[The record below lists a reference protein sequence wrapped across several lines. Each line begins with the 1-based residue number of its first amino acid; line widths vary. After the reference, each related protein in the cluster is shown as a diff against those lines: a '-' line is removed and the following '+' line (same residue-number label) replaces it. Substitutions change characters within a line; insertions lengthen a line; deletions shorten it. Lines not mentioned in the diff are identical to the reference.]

1 MRSSVLRAYS
11 YFNAGRGPTKE
22 QRSQKMYLEYD
33 LGWSRER
40 ATQIRTEVEHN
51 RLEARLAKARLAE
64 EVRPPAE
71 EALRTRSRGM
81 FVRGTAAVMALF
93 R

>member
-1 MRSSVLRAYS
+1 M
-11 YFNAGRGPTKE
+11 YF
-22 QRSQKMYLEYD
+22 EYD

-40 ATQIRTEVEHN
+40 VTQIRTEVEHN

-71 EALRTRSRGM
+71 ESLRTRSRGII
-81 FVRGTAAVMALF
+81 VRGAGAVMALF